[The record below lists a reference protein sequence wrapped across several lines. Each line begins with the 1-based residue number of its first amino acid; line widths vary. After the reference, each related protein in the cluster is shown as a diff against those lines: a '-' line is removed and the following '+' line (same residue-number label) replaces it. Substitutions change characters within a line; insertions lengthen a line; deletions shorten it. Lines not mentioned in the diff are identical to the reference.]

1 MKRSGS
7 RPTNQD
13 CEIEAAI
20 TALEILKE
28 CGKWFLC
35 FVLLIDYQKRSK
47 SFLIIIR
54 PKTRHHLHG
63 FQLHDRIHGRMDFQM
78 VAEWLAYSQWSYC

>member
-1 MKRSGS
+1 MKRSGC

-28 CGKWFLC
+28 CGKWFLR
-35 FVLLIDYQKRSK
+35 FV
-47 SFLIIIR
+47 
-54 PKTRHHLHG
+54 
-63 FQLHDRIHGRMDFQM
+63 
-78 VAEWLAYSQWSYC
+78 